1 MSDAVR
7 DGLVAELAALEAELA
22 RITAAPADPLGAVSF
37 GKRVGDGT
45 AQAVERITQVSA
57 ADRLDAKRLEV
68 VRAIAKCD
76 EGTYGTCDGCGAA
89 IPAERLEAV
98 PQATRCIAC
107 ARAGAR

>member
-1 MSDAVR
+1 MPVPRPLLPLLLPGPVGVSVVVVLSVGRGAGAGV
-7 DGLVAELAALEAELA
+7 GVGVGVAGVEEDRAFEHGCA
-22 RITAAPADPLGAVSF
+22 RVV
-37 GKRVGDGT
+37 VGGD
-45 AQAVERITQVSA
+45 E
-57 ADRLDAKRLEV
+57 EV